1 MPGYANPPKE
11 HQFKK
16 GQSGNPA
23 GPGKQVIAKKI
34 LKQYT
39 QDSITQ
45 AFNKLLRSTTPE
57 LVKIIKDADSP
68 IIEVIV
74 AQALLKDMRKSRMDL
89 VEKLLDRII
98 GKAQA
103 VKNEIAGELIPS
115 KVVFSQAVPQP
126 H

>member
-11 HQFKK
+11 HQFKP

-39 QDSITQ
+39 QTTITET
-45 AFNKLLRSTTPE
+45 FIKLLNSTSVE
-57 LVKIIKDADSP
+57 LAKIVKDNNAP

-74 AQALLKDMRKSRMDL
+74 AQALLKDFRRSKIDL

-98 GKAQA
+98 GKVQQT
-103 VKNEIAGELIPS
+103 VKNKIVGELTPP
-115 KVVFSQAVPQP
+115 KVVFHLAAS
-126 H
+126 